1 MADKKITALT
11 DLSTGVAGADLLH
24 VIDDPT
30 GTPIN
35 KKVSVTN
42 FVNNLPS
49 FIGFSNSYENIT
61 DGIQAAVGITT
72 ALTLLA
78 SSGTNTA
85 TTLADGTVI
94 GQLKVIVHDVD
105 GGNSILAV
113 TDALGFADID
123 FVTAGDNA
131 TLMWT
136 GTTGWALLAV
146 TDVLTDA
153 TASGTSAAI
162 VDIATAKGRLT
173 EHDKKRQED
182 VALINALTGAFQQCE
197 VFLQQLDNE
206 KPEMVGDDGNNAG

>member
-35 KKVSVTN
+35 KKISVTDL
-42 FVNNLPS
+42 VNNLPS

-72 ALTLLA
+72 ALTLLG
-78 SSGTNTA
+78 SSGTDTA

-94 GQLKVIVHDVD
+94 GQIKIIVHDTD

-113 TDALGFADID
+113 TDALGFADLD
-123 FVTAGDNA
+123 FVDDGDTAM
-131 TLMWT
+131 LMWT
-136 GTTGWALLAV
+136 GTTGWAILSQHPAV
-146 TDVLTDA
+146 SDL
-153 TASGTSAAI
+153 GL
-162 VDIATAKGRLT
+162 VDISNG
-173 EHDKKRQED
+173 
-182 VALINALTGAFQQCE
+182 
-197 VFLQQLDNE
+197 
-206 KPEMVGDDGNNAG
+206 

>member
-35 KKVSVTN
+35 KKISVTDL
-42 FVNNLPS
+42 VNNLPS

-85 TTLADGTVI
+85 TTIADGTVI

-123 FVTAGDNA
+123 FVTAGDTA
-131 TLMWT
+131 MLMWT
-136 GTTGWALLAV
+136 GTTGWALLSTA
-146 TDVLTDA
+146 DVVSDA
-153 TASGTSAAI
+153 AASGAGAL
-162 VDIATAKGRLT
+162 VDIA
-173 EHDKKRQED
+173 
-182 VALINALTGAFQQCE
+182 N
-197 VFLQQLDNE
+197 
-206 KPEMVGDDGNNAG
+206 

>member
-42 FVNNLPS
+42 FINNLPS
-49 FIGFSNSYENIT
+49 FIGFSNSVENIT

-72 ALTLLA
+72 ALPLLA
-78 SSGTNTA
+78 SSGTDTA

-94 GQLKVIVHDVD
+94 GQIKVIVHDVD

-113 TDALGFADID
+113 TDALGFADLD
-123 FVTAGDNA
+123 FVDDGDTAM
-131 TLMWT
+131 LMWT
-136 GTTGWALLAV
+136 GTTGWAILSQQSVGTDTGLIDLA
-146 TDVLTDA
+146 
-153 TASGTSAAI
+153 
-162 VDIATAKGRLT
+162 
-173 EHDKKRQED
+173 
-182 VALINALTGAFQQCE
+182 N
-197 VFLQQLDNE
+197 
-206 KPEMVGDDGNNAG
+206 